1 MVTKNIIAA
10 GLDAGSR
17 KTRCVVCVVENG
29 RIEVK
34 GYSEIESLGWGS
46 GAIVDQGAV
55 TECIHWVLREAERT
69 SGLQLSDVV
78 IGVGGP
84 TVRGHN
90 ARGHL
95 DFGRPREVTQRDVNK
110 VVTNASRV
118 QLPEDRMVLQL
129 CQQDFMVDDHP
140 GHRDPRKMIGTE
152 LELNVHLITVSTQEH
167 TSLLSAAHQA
177 HMAVGETIFEGL
189 AACHAS
195 VLPAER
201 RDGIAVVDI
210 GSQTTDLV
218 VYYGDALQLAA
229 SLRVG
234 GDHFTRD
241 VVHGLHIGFE
251 DAEMVKEEYG
261 CAISN
266 ATSETSTVEVPPRD
280 DRGGREVSR
289 CVLNRILESRSVD
302 LFKVIYRELERVGMQ
317 SALVGG
323 VVLTGGGSKLA
334 DLCEVA
340 DQILGCQARKGL
352 PIGIR
357 NWPAEIYDP
366 EWTTVAG
373 LAMYAGR
380 LKLQGE
386 MERESVGFLH
396 RMLK

>member
-1 MVTKNIIAA
+1 MGTKVILAT

-17 KTRCVVCVVENG
+17 KTRCVVSVVENG

-34 GYSEIESLGWGS
+34 GYAEIESLGWG
-46 GAIVDQGAV
+46 GGTIVDQGAV

-69 SGLQLSDVV
+69 SGMQLNDVV
-78 IGVGGP
+78 VGVGGP
-84 TVRGHN
+84 MVRGHN

-95 DFGRPREVTQRDVNK
+95 DFGRPREITQRDVNK
-110 VVTNASRV
+110 VVNNALRV

-152 LELNVHLITVSTQEH
+152 LELNVHLITASQQEH
-167 TSLLSAAHQA
+167 TSLLTAAHQA
-177 HMAVGETIFEGL
+177 HMAVGETIYEAL
-189 AACHAS
+189 ASCHAA
-195 VLPAER
+195 VLPQER

-210 GSQTTDLV
+210 GAQSTDMV

-241 VVHGLHIGFE
+241 AVHGLHIGFE

-261 CAISN
+261 SAISN
-266 ATSETSTVEVPPRD
+266 STSENSTVEVPPRD
-280 DRGGREVSR
+280 DREGREVSR
-289 CVLNRILESRSVD
+289 CMLNRILEARSVD
-302 LFKVIYRELERVGMQ
+302 LFKLVYRELERVGMQ

-334 DLCEVA
+334 DLCVVA
-340 DQILGCQARKGL
+340 EEILGCQARKGL

-357 NWPAEIYDP
+357 HWPAEIYDP
-366 EWTTVAG
+366 EWTAAAG

-380 LKLQGE
+380 LKMQGQ
-386 MERESVGFLH
+386 MERESVGFLG